1 MSSKTIIA
9 LIVIGLILAGAV
21 GFGVWYFK
29 SGEGAPREEA
39 VATEP
44 QAPAPSKVETPAN
57 ILVPEVS
64 STASVPANFAKPSVV
79 ADAAPN
85 METKFRIFNLSVEK
99 NKVAPDTL
107 AVYLGDTVHVE
118 IVAVD
123 KDYNLVQPDYS
134 FKWNLSKGASK
145 TFEFGAVSEGKFSFF
160 CESCPNS
167 ENIPVAYLVVVK
179 K

>member
-29 SGEGAPREEA
+29 SGGEASEEE
-39 VATEP
+39 VGVSQP
-44 QAPAPSKVETPAN
+44 QAPVPSKVSAPAN
-57 ILVPEVS
+57 VVVPEVS
-64 STASVPANFAKPSVV
+64 STISIPANFAKPSVV

-85 METKFRIFNLSVEK
+85 AETKFRIFNLSVEK
-99 NKVAPDTL
+99 NKVSPDTL

-123 KDYNLVQPDYS
+123 KDYSLAQPDYS
-134 FKWNLSKGASK
+134 FEWNLPKGASK
-145 TFEFGAVSEGKFSFF
+145 TFEFSAVSEGKFSFF
-160 CESCPNS
+160 CESCANS